1 MRLAAQPG
9 ATAQNRQDALNAYR
23 AVSQELPAVRA
34 MADSWRKGLAGLLVA
49 VLGFTLIRGRSDLGQ
64 LVTGWA
70 VAVAVLLALVVAI
83 GGFAAYQILGAAS
96 GWPKPIPAITGRRS
110 DGRTASAPTTHD
122 LAMKSLAALRQG
134 MAAATLAV
142 LLLLAAIATTWFGPA
157 KESAPLY
164 VVDGSGAVFCGKVK
178 ETDHGR
184 ITLESGTG
192 TTVVQLGAVT
202 NLAPV
207 DSCPESVKSS
217 P

>member
-1 MRLAAQPG
+1 
-9 ATAQNRQDALNAYR
+9 
-23 AVSQELPAVRA
+23 

-70 VAVAVLLALVVAI
+70 VAVAVLLALVIAV

-110 DGRTASAPTTHD
+110 DGSVASAPTTHD

-134 MAAATLAV
+134 MVAAALAV

-157 KESAPLY
+157 KESARLQ
-164 VVDGSGAVFCGKVK
+164 VIDGSGAVLCGKVK
-178 ETDHGR
+178 ETDHGKV
-184 ITLESGTG
+184 TLETTAG
-192 TTVVQLGAVT
+192 TTVVQLGTVT
-202 NLAPV
+202 SLAPV
-207 DSCPESVKSS
+207 DACEQTPKSS